1 MAILKAEYGI
11 CDALSMKVEAT
22 LLDICATK
30 LLTGQNPGPLFISI
44 TIVLS
49 MLKLG
54 TGAETPATPL
64 AQPTIYA
71 SCISLPHSS
80 MSSTVKPSPAAFL
93 LRDNNS
99 CI

>member
-1 MAILKAEYGI
+1 MAILKAARCRYKLHSKVGVRNLRRPVNESRSDSPRHLRHKATYG
-11 CDALSMKVEAT
+11 LESRT
-22 LLDICATK
+22 
-30 LLTGQNPGPLFISI
+30 F
-44 TIVLS
+44 
-49 MLKLG
+49 
-54 TGAETPATPL
+54 
-64 AQPTIYA
+64 TIYA